1 MLTEKEFEQRLVLR
15 GNRVKELRQQKKLT
29 RQELSVKSGI
39 SSKYLKIIEDG
50 QAKNYLNDSKV
61 KLTSSLHYVPQSFQ
75 KQRQK
80 LMQHRLTDH
89 VHEDRLMLH
98 RKHTIRE

>member
-1 MLTEKEFEQRLVLR
+1 MLTEKEFEQRLVLL

-50 QAKNYLNDSKV
+50 QAKGITTNHLDRLCKGLNLSSLND
-61 KLTSSLHYVPQSFQ
+61 LLYFY
-75 KQRQK
+75 
-80 LMQHRLTDH
+80 L
-89 VHEDRLMLH
+89 
-98 RKHTIRE
+98 